1 MLLHAN
7 HEQSKKGVKEII
19 SFTITSQRI
28 KYVGVEQPTKE
39 QNELTNE

>member
-1 MLLHAN
+1 MPIMNSLKRVLR
-7 HEQSKKGVKEII
+7 KKI